1 MYNYINPLK
10 EWDYLVYRCFR
21 LIVMFLCTILFRL
34 EVTGREN
41 IPKEGGLIIISNHA
55 SLLDPLLVGAAIT
68 RPVAYMA
75 KEELFRIP
83 ILRWLLRKL
92 NVFPV
97 NRKKVGTSTIKH
109 GMEVLRDRKVLA
121 LFPEGTRS
129 QDGSLLQ
136 AHFGAAMYTRKTG
149 VPVLPVGIIGSA
161 KAMKPGSK
169 LIRPVKI
176 KIRIGKPLIFNDG
189 KGDVKVEKAELEK
202 ITEVLMNEIA
212 QLVQ

>member
-68 RPVAYMA
+68 RPVACMA

-83 ILRWLLRKL
+83 ILRW
-92 NVFPV
+92 
-97 NRKKVGTSTIKH
+97 
-109 GMEVLRDRKVLA
+109 
-121 LFPEGTRS
+121 
-129 QDGSLLQ
+129 
-136 AHFGAAMYTRKTG
+136 
-149 VPVLPVGIIGSA
+149 
-161 KAMKPGSK
+161 
-169 LIRPVKI
+169 
-176 KIRIGKPLIFNDG
+176 
-189 KGDVKVEKAELEK
+189 
-202 ITEVLMNEIA
+202 
-212 QLVQ
+212 